1 MKLFQVF
8 AVCQLYLNIV
18 SSSTIIREI
27 DRSPTPPRSCLFCFI
42 RASHLPRF
50 FLCSFSCWFYIY
62 TRTIVSGGELLLLLF
77 NDCPVD
83 WPSVII
89 ILFTRKLSRMKNLC
103 KKLPHIHLAIYK
115 KPHNVVPVDDDER
128 HGQKSPQSFSQ
139 ILVMLEQHPRSSSTG
154 IK

>member
-8 AVCQLYLNIV
+8 AVCQLYLNII
-18 SSSTIIREI
+18 SSSAIIREI

-62 TRTIVSGGELLLLLF
+62 TRTIVRRGELLLLLLMTAL
-77 NDCPVD
+77 
-83 WPSVII
+83 STGRVII
-89 ILFTRKLSRMKNLC
+89 ILFKRKLSRMKNWC

-115 KPHNVVPVDDDER
+115 KPHNVVPVDDDGER
-128 HGQKSPQSFSQ
+128 HGQRSSQSFSQ